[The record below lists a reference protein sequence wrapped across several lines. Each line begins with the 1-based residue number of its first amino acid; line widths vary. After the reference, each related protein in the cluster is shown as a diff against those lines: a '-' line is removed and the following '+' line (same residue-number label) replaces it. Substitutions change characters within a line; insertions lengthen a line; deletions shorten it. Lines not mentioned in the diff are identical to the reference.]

1 MHCTSSYIKLSFIHI
16 SYIDILFAMVTYS
29 HGVLLLL
36 FLTSTFSYTYA
47 FSYLNGSGV
56 SICQLGGKQDNLF
69 GFSLTAH
76 VLPDGSKVL
85 LVGAPKATIG
95 TNREGTVYSCKLG
108 DDLDCSC
115 TQLDVGQHNGTLD
128 YTNLDPQDIPGLSFV
143 YTTLKDFNTAK
154 NGSLMGFSV
163 TSSIEA
169 GHVAACAPLQLIDN
183 IPYGSCVGLTQSLD
197 ETLFRAYPS
206 ISQGSLYGSG
216 ASVKIRK
223 DNDNTFRI
231 IAGAPLSDLDKGI
244 SVGSVDQIIYSND
257 TFDLDG
263 RKIGLEGNINK
274 LKVGSISSYVGYTV
288 DYGYF
293 SMPFASRRD
302 VIASAPRY
310 FNHKGAVIIFHE
322 FNSGTNT
329 FGTLSPSVLAAGDS
343 IGSYFG
349 YSMLVVNF
357 DSSDGCDDLIV
368 GSPLYSTFRPL
379 LPDRGQITVY
389 RGVNNGGMCELQRV
403 RIFKG
408 ESEERLGSSI
418 TNLGDI
424 NRDGVPDIAVSGLNT
439 PRIYVFLGTTSGEI
453 VFSQTIDT
461 SLYGFSGIYALHGG
475 FDFNGDG
482 YSDIAFSDPTIEK
495 VKVLAGSP
503 LVRIDAD
510 FEVFTEEGVVV
521 PEAEKYDVTNPT
533 CESTIEGAGIKVV
546 CFKVRPCFYLT
557 SVEPGQIIKFSVDY
571 FIDLDVGRN
580 ATQRVYFIDQGK
592 QNRIQARIE
601 LEVGERI
608 CSPRNFTAYFVSN
621 FGDISP
627 VSITL
632 DIHGVPPAE
641 QNSINNDTMFTT
653 IVPVLDLSPEILY
666 QQGYA
671 TRDLLLEHP
680 CSDGVCNVDLA
691 LRLVSATKIYISEDI
706 FALSIE
712 VTNSEDDPSLQTYFT
727 ALFPENIEVVQR
739 QLNSSNEL
747 SGDSCSQT
755 SRHQV
760 CTLLPNPFMS
770 TKNKAPLIITYRLKF
785 TFDFP
790 LNLTSIVFRFNI
802 SSKGIEMDPS
812 NNEIKPEIM
821 LNTTSDLFFQVRSSN
836 DRITLREMDNGS
848 YANVD
853 FQVTY
858 RVGNRGPTWLPR
870 ESLEVYIFWPRCIRG
885 YCPKEAAPEKNLRL
899 MVNSISYITQAFSC
913 GIPQELKENSM
924 VLRENPL
931 IFESFK
937 LCNETAICVLIVC
950 TVQLLRGISNT
961 YISIASTIN
970 IGTEVAIPNSLLIQP
985 TGYLQVP
992 LIPVVTL
999 DSPDA
1004 VRISRKIYIF
1014 PQANLEQCFMIFPI
1028 IAGIVA
1034 GIAVIIVIGIIIW
1047 LIQFSKNERYIVVRR
1062 RNKENVSR
1070 SGTPSTVGQS
1080 RPIESGIETS
1090 QV

>member
-1 MHCTSSYIKLSFIHI
+1 MIKHSR
-16 SYIDILFAMVTYS
+16 
-29 HGVLLLL
+29 GVLILL
-36 FLTSTFSYTYA
+36 FLVSTLSYTSA

-56 SICQLGGKQDNLF
+56 SICQLGGKQGNLF

-76 VLPDGSKVL
+76 VLPDASKVL

-108 DDLDCSC
+108 NNLDCSC

-128 YTNLDPQDIPGLSFV
+128 YASGDPQDIPGASFT
-143 YTTLKDFNTAK
+143 YTTLEHFNAAK

-163 TSSIEA
+163 TSSKEA
-169 GHVAACAPLQLIDN
+169 GHVAACAPLQLVDGL
-183 IPYGSCVGLTQSLD
+183 PYGSCVGLTQSLD

-206 ISQGSLYGSG
+206 FGVKALYASG

-223 DNDNTFRI
+223 DDDNTFRI
-231 IAGAPLSDLDKGI
+231 IAGAPLSDLNTGGI
-244 SVGSVDQIIYSND
+244 SVGSVDQIVYTNE
-257 TFDLDG
+257 TFNFAD
-263 RKIGLEGNINK
+263 REIGLAGNVNE

-293 SMPFASRRD
+293 SVPFATRRD

-310 FNHKGAVIIFHE
+310 FNHKGAVIIFSE
-322 FNSGTNT
+322 SNSGINT
-329 FGTLSPSVLAAGDS
+329 FGTLTPSVLASGDT
-343 IGSYFG
+343 IGSYYG
-349 YSMLVVNF
+349 YSLLVVNF

-389 RGVNNGGMCELQRV
+389 RGVDVGGVCDLQMV
-403 RIFKG
+403 GTFKG
-408 ESEERLGSSI
+408 ESDERLGSSI

-439 PRIYVFLGTTSGEI
+439 PRIYVYLGTTTGDI
-453 VFSQTIDT
+453 VFSQIIDT
-461 SLYGFSGIYALHGG
+461 SQYGFSGVYALHGG

-503 LVRIDAD
+503 LVRIIAD

-521 PEAEKYDVTNPT
+521 PEGEMYDVTNPT

-546 CFKVRPCFYLT
+546 CFKVRPCFNLT
-557 SVEPGQIIKFSVDY
+557 SVEPGQIARFSIDY
-571 FIDLDVGRN
+571 FIDLDLGRN

-592 QNRIQARIE
+592 QKRVQDRIE
-601 LEVGERI
+601 LEVDERI

-632 DIHGVPPAE
+632 DIHDVPPAE
-641 QNSINNDTMFTT
+641 QNLMSNDTMFTT
-653 IVPVLDLSPEILY
+653 IVPALDLSPEILY

-691 LRLVSATKIYISEDI
+691 LRLVSATKLNISEDI
-706 FALSIE
+706 FTLSVE

-785 TFDFP
+785 TLDFP

-802 SSKGIEMDPS
+802 SSKGIDMDSS
-812 NNEIKPEIM
+812 NNEIEPEIK
-821 LNTTSDLFFQVRSSN
+821 LNAISEVFFQVRSSN

-848 YANVD
+848 YADVD

-870 ESLEVYIFWPRCIRG
+870 ESLKVYIFWPRCIRG
-885 YCPKEAAPEKNLRL
+885 YCPMDASPEKNIQVV
-899 MVNSISYITQAFSC
+899 VNSISYISQSFICDVSE
-913 GIPQELKENSM
+913 ELNKTIM
-924 VLRENPL
+924 VTEDSPT
-931 IFESFK
+931 FESSK
-937 LCNETAICVLIVC
+937 LCNETAICELIVC
-950 TVQLLRGISNT
+950 TVQLLRGNSNT
-961 YISIASTIN
+961 YISIASTLS
-970 IGTEVAIPNSLLIQP
+970 IGPEVTIPNSLLIQP

-992 LIPVVTL
+992 QIPVVTL
-999 DSPDA
+999 DSSDA
-1004 VRISRKIYIF
+1004 NRILRKIYIF

-1028 IAGIVA
+1028 IAGVVA

-1047 LIQFSKNERYIVVRR
+1047 LIQFTKHERYIVVRR

-1070 SGTPSTVGQS
+1070 SATPSTVGQM
-1080 RPIESGIETS
+1080 RPMDTGIETS